1 VEPSRNG
8 RAGSRGVRLT
18 DRDRELL
25 ELLAEHRLI
34 LGAHVQALLGISA
47 SAAAARLRALTRAGF
62 VTRHRPFH
70 GEPPCY
76 QIRPRGLAAIDSA
89 RSAPRIDLRCYTH
102 DAGAAWLWLAAR
114 DGRFGPL
121 RDVLGER
128 RLRSLDASPDRSGAP
143 LGVRLGGLGARGRER
158 LHYPDLLLITPEG
171 RRIGLELELSSK
183 GRVRR
188 EKILAGYAADA
199 RFDAVLYLVSDRRI
213 GRSIQQS
220 ARRLGIGALVHVQ
233 QVSLRTAAGGA
244 AAARAVG
251 RAGSTSR
258 AGSRGRAPGAEAAR

>member
-1 VEPSRNG
+1 VEPSPNG

-25 ELLAEHRLI
+25 ELVAEHRLV
-34 LGAHVQALLGISA
+34 LGAHVQALLGA
-47 SAAAARLRALTRAGF
+47 SAAAAATRLRALTRAGF
-62 VTRHRPFH
+62 VTSLRPFH
-70 GEPPCY
+70 GQPACY
-76 QIRPRGLAAIDSA
+76 QIRPGGLAAIDSE
-89 RSAPRIDLRCYTH
+89 RSVPRIDLRCYTH
-102 DAGAAWLWLAAR
+102 DVGAAWLWLAAR

-128 RLRSLDASPDRSGAP
+128 RLRSLDASPDRSEAP
-143 LGVRLGGLGARGRER
+143 YGVRLGGMGARGRER

-188 EKILAGYAADA
+188 EKILAGYGADA
-199 RFDAVLYLVSDRRI
+199 RYDAVLYLVRDRRI

-220 ARRLGIGALVHVQ
+220 ARKLGIGALVHVQ
-233 QVSLRTAAGGA
+233 QVSLPAAVGGSAAGRA
-244 AAARAVG
+244 VARASG
-251 RAGSTSR
+251 AHR
-258 AGSRGRAPGAEAAR
+258 AGSRDRAPGAEAAR